1 MTFKSRTGSFK
12 SIKGSFNTE
21 EKREGDYEF
30 KNSHTK
36 EDKLI
41 VININIYIYIYILY
55 KQSPHVR
62 KYEILLSRA
71 FYAKRIEIFKCH
83 IRDKN
88 KLNIDFLFYLV
99 QCFKTF
105 LIKNKYSLYYLVQC
119 FKTFYSSHIHTKLFA
134 F

>member
-1 MTFKSRTGSFK
+1 M
-12 SIKGSFNTE
+12 
-21 EKREGDYEF
+21 
-30 KNSHTK
+30 
-36 EDKLI
+36 
-41 VININIYIYIYILY
+41 
-55 KQSPHVR
+55 R

-119 FKTFYSSHIHTKLFA
+119 FKIFYSSHIHTKLFA